1 MKFHPQLISATL
13 IKRYKR
19 FLADVILP
27 DNNKITV
34 HCPNPGS
41 MLGLNTPNA
50 KVWISK
56 SNNPKRKLAYTL
68 ELIEVESVNTD
79 NKAQN
84 TLVGVNTNIA
94 NKIARQAVEAGMI
107 KSIPEQSILIPEQKY
122 GENSRID
129 FLIKTPKE
137 ELIYLEVKSVTLMR
151 MPFDQLKSS
160 NSGIYEFPDSVT
172 KRGTKHLEELIK
184 VVQSGHRAIMLFL
197 TQRDDGHKFA
207 IAKDIDPIYFSTFKK
222 AHKMGVEMLCIQCKV
237 TNEGIFPEKLV
248 EIILEP

>member
-1 MKFHPQLISATL
+1 M

-27 DNNKITV
+27 DNNEITV

-41 MLGLNTPNA
+41 MLGLN
-50 KVWISK
+50 KHGSKIWISK
-56 SNNPKRKLAYTL
+56 SDNPKRKLAYTF
-68 ELIEVESVNTD
+68 ELIEVETD
-79 NKAQN
+79 NSSNSHNHPTK

-94 NKIARQAVEAGMI
+94 NKVAREAIEAGMI
-107 KSIPEQSILIPEQKY
+107 RSIPEHSTLIPEQKY

-137 ELIYLEVKSVTLMR
+137 ELIYLEVKSVTLVR
-151 MPFDQLKSS
+151 SS
-160 NSGIYEFPDSVT
+160 ATKVGVYEFPDSVT

-197 TQRDDGHKFA
+197 TQRNDGTKFE
-207 IAKDIDPIYFSTFKK
+207 IAKDIDPNYFKAFTK
-222 AHKMGVEMLCIQCKV
+222 AHKSGVEMICIQCKV
-237 TNEGIFPEKLV
+237 SNEGITPEKLI
-248 EIILEP
+248 EINLGS